1 MKNELKYLYVVE
13 GKTDLQKLKD
23 LGLENIIITNGFL
36 MVSQETKFIKH
47 VLNRRKVIIITDP
60 DGPGKRITHLILEKL
75 DEMEKESVIVAELN
89 KKQSI
94 KKGKVGLAQ
103 TDKEYLLTI
112 LKDYIVHD
120 KNIDEVRLT
129 IKDLVDH
136 GFLATER
143 KKEMMRRYDFVSSGN
158 KAFLNRLNYLG
169 LTKEDLA
176 YEKNG

>member
-60 DGPGKRITHLILEKL
+60 DGPGKRIANLILEKL
-75 DEMEKESVIVAELN
+75 NEKEKESVIVVELD
-89 KKQSI
+89 KKQSM

-103 TDKEYLLTI
+103 AEKSI
-112 LKDYIVHD
+112 
-120 KNIDEVRLT
+120 
-129 IKDLVDH
+129 
-136 GFLATER
+136 FLI
-143 KKEMMRRYDFVSSGN
+143 F
-158 KAFLNRLNYLG
+158 
-169 LTKEDLA
+169 
-176 YEKNG
+176 

>member
-60 DGPGKRITHLILEKL
+60 DGPGKRIANLILEKL
-75 DEMEKESVIVAELN
+75 NEKEKESVIVVELD
-89 KKQSI
+89 KKQSM

-103 TDKEYLLTI
+103 AEKEYLLNI
-112 LKDYIVHD
+112 LKDYIDHD
-120 KNIDEVRLT
+120 KNIDEVRVNSN
-129 IKDLVDH
+129 DLVDQ
-136 GFLATER
+136 GFLVFER

-158 KAFLNRLNYLG
+158 KAFLNRLNCLG
-169 LTKEDLA
+169 LTKEDLD